1 MTTTAIIF
9 MVLAIAVVWGGLALS
24 AARLVRHTQAE
35 NRDHI
40 ERDL

>member
-9 MVLAIAVVWGGLALS
+9 MVLAIAVVWGGLAVS
-24 AARLVRHTQAE
+24 ATRLARHTRAE

>member
-24 AARLVRHTQAE
+24 ATRLVRHTRAE